1 MLSQSY
7 EQEEKGLPV
16 SEETC
21 RMLAE
26 ALRVLAQPQRLMIL
40 FLLRQKRRMVAD
52 IERLTGIT
60 QPMLSQYLGQLRRAE
75 LVVSDR
81 VGRQIFYALAHT
93 QAAQQAVALLDV
105 FVPETPPSSSSQE
118 RSVTVE
124 EWDVCG
130 HGAMFARL
138 LHYDTS
144 KKAPHDG

>member
-1 MLSQSY
+1 MFSQRD

-16 SEETC
+16 SEDVC
-21 RMLAE
+21 RTLAD

-60 QPMLSQYLGQLRRAE
+60 QPMLSQYLGQLRRAD

-81 VGRQIFYALAHT
+81 VGRQIFYTFADT
-93 QAAQQAVALLDV
+93 QAAQQAVALLDI
-105 FVPETPPSSSSQE
+105 FVPEEPSSLPSQE
-118 RSVTVE
+118 RSVTRE
-124 EWDVCG
+124 EWDACG

-138 LHYDTS
+138 L
-144 KKAPHDG
+144 